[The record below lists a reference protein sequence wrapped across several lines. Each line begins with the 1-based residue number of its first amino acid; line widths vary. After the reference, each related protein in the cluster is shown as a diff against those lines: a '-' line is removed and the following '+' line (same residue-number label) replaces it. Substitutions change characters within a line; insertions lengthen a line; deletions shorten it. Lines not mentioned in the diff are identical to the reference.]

1 MQSDDVIWQVVNY
14 QFCSFKS
21 KIAEEQTFCRNEYNV
36 TGLCNKSSCPLANSR
51 YATIREHDGLCYLYI
66 KTIERAHTPKNLWE
80 KIKLSRNYSKA
91 LERVSQELEF
101 FPKHLQH
108 RSKQRLTKIHQ
119 YLIRMRKLK
128 LKAKPKLVTINPKVE
143 KREHMREKKALAAAK
158 LERSIEG
165 ELLERLKKGTYGDIY
180 NFPEVQY
187 DKGLMQAEDE
197 YADQNPEEM
206 EMEEEEEEEQ
216 EGEVEYVEDLEEDDS
231 DIEDTAE
238 WGGSYWGAPGPKAGA
253 GTKGD
258 NDSEDDAEDDD
269 DDETVGSGSGKGKR
283 KASGSGRSGKGG
295 EGGDGRE
302 ADGPKR
308 RRGATGATSGETT
321 KKAAKRQSKKPKPS
335 HPYVEVEYEDETEGA
350 AAESMSFNW

>member
-1 MQSDDVIWQVVNY
+1 MQSDDVIWQVLNN

-21 KIAEEQTFCRNEYNV
+21 KIAKEQTFCRNEYNV

-51 YATIREHDGLCYLYI
+51 YATIREHDGVCYLYI

-80 KIKLSRNYSKA
+80 KIKLSRNYTKA
-91 LERVSQELEF
+91 LERVSAELEF

-143 KREHMREKKALAAAK
+143 KREKIREKKALMAAK

-180 NFPEVQY
+180 NFPEIQY
-187 DKGLMQAEDE
+187 DKARIDAAQQAENE
-197 YADQNPEEM
+197 YAEQNPEEV
-206 EMEEEEEEEQ
+206 EEEEEEE
-216 EGEVEYVEDLEEDDS
+216 EGEVEYVEDLEDDES
-231 DIEDTAE
+231 DMEDTAE
-238 WGGSYWGAPGPKAGA
+238 WGGAYWGARAPAREEQRANGGQ
-253 GTKGD
+253 GD
-258 NDSEDDAEDDD
+258 ESQNDSDGEDDAEDGNGDSENAGGGRD
-269 DDETVGSGSGKGKR
+269 VGAKR
-283 KASGSGRSGKGG
+283 KRREGGS
-295 EGGDGRE
+295 GDGRRKGAGQAE
-302 ADGPKR
+302 GDAPKR
-308 RRGATGATSGETT
+308 RGAAT
-321 KKAAKRQSKKPKPS
+321 KAPKRSKPL
-335 HPYVEVEYEDETEGA
+335 HPYVEVEYEEETEDA

>member
-21 KIAEEQTFCRNEYNV
+21 KIAKEQTFCRNEYNV

-51 YATIREHDGLCYLYI
+51 YATIREHDGVCYLYI

-80 KIKLSRNYSKA
+80 KIKLSRNYGKA
-91 LERVSQELEF
+91 LERVSRELEF

-143 KREHMREKKALAAAK
+143 KREKMREKKALVAAK

-187 DKGLMQAEDE
+187 DKALTEAEDE
-197 YADQNPEEM
+197 YAERNPEAM
-206 EMEEEEEEEQ
+206 EEEEEEEEQ
-216 EGEVEYVEDLEEDDS
+216 EGEVEYVEDLEEDES

-238 WGGSYWGAPGPKAGA
+238 WGGSYWGAPGSAGGPQA
-253 GTKGD
+253 ARGGD
-258 NDSEDDAEDDD
+258 SDSDEDDD
-269 DDETVGSGSGKGKR
+269 DDEDEEQQEGGGSGKGKR
-283 KASGSGRSGKGG
+283 KARSGKGERGG
-295 EGGDGRE
+295 EDG
-302 ADGPKR
+302 DGPKR
-308 RRGATGATSGETT
+308 RRGATGGATT
-321 KKAAKRQSKKPKPS
+321 KKAKRQPKAKPS
-335 HPYVEVEYEDETEGA
+335 HPYVEVEYEEETEA
-350 AAESMSFNW
+350 AASESMSYNW